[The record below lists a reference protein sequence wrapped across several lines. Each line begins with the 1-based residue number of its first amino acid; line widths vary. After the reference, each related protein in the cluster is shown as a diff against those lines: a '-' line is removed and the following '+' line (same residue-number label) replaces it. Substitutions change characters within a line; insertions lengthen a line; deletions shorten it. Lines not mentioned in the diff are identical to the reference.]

1 MALRNKAFHQ
11 LRQLFQQ
18 HTARWQHELPDLTK
32 PQYAVMRAIADKPSI
47 EQVALIEAAVSTKA
61 TLAEMLARMENRG
74 LVRREHDPA
83 DKRRR
88 FVWLTAEGEKILAAA
103 IPIGDSVDE
112 EFLGRLSGEEQELFM
127 QTGAQDDERIG
138 GKFPDATLSRLIQTT
153 NTPTHQPKEK
163 RPASLETGLSDRC
176 LLTRGTALRY
186 SAPAFAGFRAN
197 GAGLQP
203 ESGEHVHG

>member
-32 PQYAVMRAIADKPSI
+32 PQYAVMRAIADKPGI

-88 FVWLTAEGEKILAAA
+88 FVWLTAEGERYLLRRYPLVTAWMRNFGAFEWRRAGAVYAA
-103 IPIGDSVDE
+103 
-112 EFLGRLSGEEQELFM
+112 
-127 QTGAQDDERIG
+127 GAQDDERIG
-138 GKFPDATLSRLIQTT
+138 ANFRMRRYRVLSRLQIHRLT
-153 NTPTHQPKEK
+153 NRKK
-163 RPASLETGLSDRC
+163 KASL
-176 LLTRGTALRY
+176 A
-186 SAPAFAGFRAN
+186 
-197 GAGLQP
+197 
-203 ESGEHVHG
+203 

>member
-32 PQYAVMRAIADKPSI
+32 PQYAVMRAIADKPGI

-103 IPIGDSVDE
+103 IPIGDSVVYAA
-112 EFLGRLSGEEQELFM
+112 
-127 QTGAQDDERIG
+127 GAQDDERIG